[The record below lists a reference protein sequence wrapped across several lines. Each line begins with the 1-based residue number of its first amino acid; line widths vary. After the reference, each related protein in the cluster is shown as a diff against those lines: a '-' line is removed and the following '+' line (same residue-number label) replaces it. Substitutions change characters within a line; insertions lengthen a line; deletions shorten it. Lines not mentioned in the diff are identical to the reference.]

1 MQSTFKCSKWAKA
14 SCVDAY
20 NLVGII
26 TTLYLL
32 VLLAPEVLLFSDPL
46 VSSYASKNSY
56 ERLVFKMSELLF
68 LFEALFHVLRWREM
82 KRHMLLFGI
91 WAAVLAFGVIP
102 FYTTHYLVI
111 YWVFVRSLRKLLR
124 FCNRI
129 Y

>member
-1 MQSTFKCSKWAKA
+1 MRSTFKCSKWAKA
-14 SCVDAY
+14 SCIDAY
-20 NLVGII
+20 NLIGIL
-26 TTLYLL
+26 TALYLL
-32 VLLAPEVLLFSDPL
+32 VRLAPEVLFSSDPL
-46 VSSYASKNSY
+46 VSSYALKNSN
-56 ERLVFKMSELLF
+56 ERFVFRIAELLF

-124 FCNRI
+124 FSNRI